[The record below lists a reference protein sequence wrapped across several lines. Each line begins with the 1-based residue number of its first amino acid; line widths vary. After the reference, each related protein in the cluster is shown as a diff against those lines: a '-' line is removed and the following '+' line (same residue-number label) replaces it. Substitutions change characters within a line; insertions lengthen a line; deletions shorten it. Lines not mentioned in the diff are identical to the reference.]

1 MKKADKLHEKWQDSP
16 AYRKAYDKLEQEF
29 SLAQALIA
37 ARAKAGLTQEELAKR
52 MDTTQ
57 SVIARLEAGRTRP
70 STRTLE
76 RLARATGTKLIISF
90 ESLGTTDDGNS
101 RRPGT

>member
-1 MKKADKLHEKWQDSP
+1 MKKAHKLHENWQDSP
-16 AYRKAYDKLEQEF
+16 AYRKAYNELEQEF

-37 ARAKAGLTQEELAKR
+37 VRAKAGLTQEELAKR

-70 STRTLE
+70 STKTLE
-76 RLARATGTKLIISF
+76 RLAKATRTRLVISF
-90 ESLGTTDDGNS
+90 ESYSTPDASNIT
-101 RRPGT
+101 RPGT